1 MALPK
6 LRCAWKLLG
15 ILSNIG
21 SDSASPAQMG
31 PQDTAFLSRSQV
43 IALLLIQGAHFEYQG
58 HGLCIC

>member
-31 PQDTAFLSRSQV
+31 SQDTAFLSRSQV